1 MRNRLLNL
9 YSRNAQ
15 VGAGIKAEGNTIY
28 LYDYIAGSEADA
40 QWWGGVS
47 AEGFTRQLMA
57 MEGDVSVRIDS
68 PGGDVFGGRAI
79 AQAIR
84 EYDGKVT
91 CHIDGLAASAA
102 SYIAISG
109 DHVVAAPGAFM
120 MIHRA
125 WTLMIGNSAD
135 FRAEADL
142 LDKIDASIAAS
153 YAAKAGGETDWIA
166 LMDKESWFTGDEAL
180 ALGLIDEVLPEQGG
194 KAANAGKRGWNLSAF
209 DHPPVNKIPAPAS
222 EPAPEPEPEPA
233 PEPTESDEIAARER
247 RLAVDLLTQSA

>member
-9 YSRNAQ
+9 YTRNAK
-15 VGAGIKAEGNTIY
+15 VGAGIKAEGNNIY
-28 LYDYIAGSEADA
+28 LYDFIAGSESDA
-40 QWWGGVS
+40 QWWGGIS
-47 AEGFTRQLMA
+47 AEGFTRQLLGMT
-57 MEGDVSVRIDS
+57 GDVSVRIDC

-142 LDKIDASIAAS
+142 LDKIDSSIAAS
-153 YAAKAGGETDWIA
+153 YAAKAGGDTDWIA

-180 ALGLIDEVLPEQGG
+180 ALGLIDEVLAEQSSKPGNRG
-194 KAANAGKRGWNLSAF
+194 QRGWNLSAF
-209 DHPPVNKIPAPAS
+209 DHPPVNKIGGDRS
-222 EPAPEPEPEPA
+222 EPPAVGDEPDPVKDDI
-233 PEPTESDEIAARER
+233 SARER
-247 RLAVDLLTQSA
+247 RLRVDLLTRTA

>member
-9 YSRNAQ
+9 FTCNAK
-15 VGAGIKAEGNTIY
+15 VGGGIRADGNVIY
-28 LYDYIAGSEADA
+28 LYDYIAGSESEA
-40 QWWGGVS
+40 QWWGGIS
-47 AEGFTRQLMA
+47 AEGFTRQLLA
-57 MEGDVSVRIDS
+57 MDGDVSVRIDS

-166 LMDKESWFTGDEAL
+166 MMDKESWFTGDEAL
-180 ALGLIDEVLPEQGG
+180 ALGLIDEVLSEQSG
-194 KAANAGKRGWNLSAF
+194 KAGKLAKKGWNLSAF
-209 DHPPVNKIPAPAS
+209 DHPPVAKIVS
-222 EPAPEPEPEPA
+222 EPAPPEPDGNDDA
-233 PEPTESDEIAARER
+233 IASRER
-247 RLAVDLLTQSA
+247 RLRVDLLTRTA

>member
-9 YSRNAQ
+9 FTCNAK
-15 VGAGIKAEGNTIY
+15 VGGGIQAEGNVIY
-28 LYDYIAGSEADA
+28 LYDYIAGSESEA
-40 QWWGGVS
+40 QWWGGIS
-47 AEGFTRQLMA
+47 AEGFTRQLLA
-57 MEGDVSVRIDS
+57 MDGDVSVRIDS

-142 LDKIDASIAAS
+142 LDKIDVSIAAS
-153 YAAKAGGETDWIA
+153 YAAKAGGDTDWIA
-166 LMDKESWFTGDEAL
+166 MMDKESWFTGDEAL
-180 ALGLIDEVLPEQGG
+180 ALGLIDEVLSEQSG
-194 KAANAGKRGWNLSAF
+194 KSGKLAKKGWNLSAF
-209 DHPPVNKIPAPAS
+209 DHPPIAKIVT
-222 EPAPEPEPEPA
+222 EPAPIKPDGDKDA
-233 PEPTESDEIAARER
+233 IASRER
-247 RLAVDLLTQSA
+247 RLRVDLLTRTA